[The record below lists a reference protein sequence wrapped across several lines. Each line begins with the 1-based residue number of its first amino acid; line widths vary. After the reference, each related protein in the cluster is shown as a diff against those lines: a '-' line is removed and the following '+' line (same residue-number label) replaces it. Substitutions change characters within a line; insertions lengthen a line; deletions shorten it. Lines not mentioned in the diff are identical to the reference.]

1 MFEYSDGY
9 STQDSRNS
17 TGSISFSGSY
27 ESSTVV
33 TDVVTFQWGE
43 KGSVFGGYTESYVK
57 ETGRVTGRSHFEGAP
72 NLFGAGGFR
81 DMEGNGHSSSGIQHA
96 GIGTDVTL
104 AMMSTFAYGAGVYE
118 DARAGQIAK
127 HTKEYLKE
135 YKSIRDFSKSYKTGR
150 QAVLASNII
159 RNVNMLDAIELGSKR
174 MIGVGLV
181 LGIADMANN
190 DFSNESVGW
199 FAADTIMTGVG
210 LTGWG
215 APVAGVYFLGRFAY
229 GIYDMSK
236 K

>member
-1 MFEYSDGY
+1 LQIGKDIRVELQIPPSLN
-9 STQDSRNS
+9 RN
-17 TGSISFSGSY
+17 FKAA
-27 ESSTVV
+27 E
-33 TDVVTFQWGE
+33 E
-43 KGSVFGGYTESYVK
+43 
-57 ETGRVTGRSHFEGAP
+57 
-72 NLFGAGGFR
+72 NLRPVG
-81 DMEGNGHSSSGIQHA
+81 
-96 GIGTDVTL
+96 
-104 AMMSTFAYGAGVYE
+104 
-118 DARAGQIAK
+118 
-127 HTKEYLKE
+127 
-135 YKSIRDFSKSYKTGR
+135 
-150 QAVLASNII
+150 
-159 RNVNMLDAIELGSKR
+159 GSKR